1 MKFFTLKRTVLIL
14 ILFVC
19 VGGGL
24 IFFNS
29 LSHIKISEANKAVRL
44 NLFAIQR
51 YALETYRAPELY
63 EDVCRDEYIERALVA
78 AEGAGSGK
86 GACNASVLGWAISV
100 PLYDSG
106 HYCIDSRGVDIL
118 RSHILGID
126 VQC

>member
-14 ILFVC
+14 VLLVC
-19 VGGGL
+19 VGGVL
-24 IFFNS
+24 IFVNS
-29 LSHIKISEANKAVRL
+29 LSHIKISEANKAVQL

-51 YALETYRAPELY
+51 YALQIYPAPELY
-63 EDVCRDEYIERALVA
+63 EDVCTDEYIARALVA
-78 AEGAGSGK
+78 AEGAGNGK
-86 GACNASVLGWAISV
+86 GVCNASILGWAISV

-106 HYCIDSRGVDIL
+106 YYCIDSRGVDIR